1 MLIYTG
7 WSASTGDADW
17 GLRPLL
23 GGKAAF
29 PPVLFNTAYYDSP
42 QVNKDIQAGLTT
54 ADPSKR
60 AAAYKDA
67 QAQIWKD
74 APWVFLVSPDII
86 YARSKHLSGVYIM
99 PDGQMLTEDAAL
111 N

>member
-1 MLIYTG
+1 MHYTG

-17 GLRPLL
+17 GIRPLL
-23 GGKAAF
+23 GGPAAF
-29 PPVLFNTAYYDSP
+29 PPTLFNTAYYDSP
-42 QVNKDIQAGLTT
+42 VVDKDIEAGLTT

-86 YARSKHLSGVYIM
+86 YAKAKKLSGVYIM

>member
-1 MLIYTG
+1 MHYVA

-23 GGKAAF
+23 YGKAF
-29 PPVLFNTAYYDSP
+29 PPALFNTAYYSSP
-42 QVNKDIQAGLTT
+42 VTNAAIEAGLTT
-54 ADPSKR
+54 ADPAR
-60 AAAYKDA
+60 RQAAYSEA

-74 APWVFLVSPDII
+74 APWIFLVSDDNVS
-86 YARSKHLSGVYIM
+86 AKAKKLSGVYVM